1 MAPVAENMRT
11 LNQLARMTLGQLLGI
26 SVILLSL
33 PADFLFGVWVVNKIW
48 HPAVL
53 GGPQMPP
60 HPMSLP
66 VPDWEAAIGFIFWLD
81 AGLIGSYGRQA
92 CMVATLMWIL
102 LLVFGKGLG
111 TKITS
116 LIFLAPSIYFAFA
129 GRIWL

>member
-1 MAPVAENMRT
+1 
-11 LNQLARMTLGQLLGI
+11 
-26 SVILLSL
+26 
-33 PADFLFGVWVVNKIW
+33 
-48 HPAVL
+48 
-53 GGPQMPP
+53 MPP